1 MSDELV
7 AAAHS
12 AAEEVKSRI
21 QVIDDDSLD
30 LLFREA
36 RSHNGWQDRPVSDD
50 QLRQIYD
57 LMKMGPTSSNCCPA
71 RIRFLRSQTEKER
84 LDPAIVP
91 SNKEKTNTAPVVA
104 IIGHDLDYWIHFGR
118 MFPQLPPPVRKRHEE
133 DAAFVEETAFRN
145 GSLQGAYF
153 IIAARA
159 IGLDCGA
166 ISGFDNAMVDKLFF
180 VGTRIKSNFICNIGY
195 ADISKMY
202 RKFDRFAFDEV
213 CEIL

>member
-7 AAAHS
+7 AAAHR

-36 RSHNGWQDRPVSDD
+36 RSHNGWQDRSVSDD
-50 QLRQIYD
+50 QLRQIFD

-71 RIRFLRSQTEKER
+71 RIRFLRSEAEKER
-84 LDPAIVP
+84 LEPAIVP
-91 SNKEKTNTAPVVA
+91 SNKEKTNTAPIVA
-104 IIGHDLDYWIHFGR
+104 IIGYDLAYWIHFER
-118 MFPQLPPPVRKRHEE
+118 MFPQLPLPVRKRHEE
-133 DAAFVEETAFRN
+133 NAAFAEETAFRN

-166 ISGFDNAMVDKLFF
+166 ISGFDNAMVDELFF
-180 VGTRIKSNFICNIGY
+180 GGTRIKSNFICNIGY

-202 RKFDRFAFDEV
+202 RKFDRFDFDEV
-213 CEIL
+213 CEVL

>member
-7 AAAHS
+7 VAAHR
-12 AAEEVKSRI
+12 AAEEVKTRI
-21 QVIDDDSLD
+21 QAIDQDGLD

-36 RSHNGWQDRPVSDD
+36 RSHNGWQDRSVSDD

-71 RIRFLRSQTEKER
+71 RIRFLRSEAEKER
-84 LDPAIVP
+84 LEPAIVP

-104 IIGHDLDYWIHFGR
+104 IIGYDLDYWIHFER

-133 DAAFVEETAFRN
+133 DLAFAEKTAFRN

-166 ISGFDNAMVDKLFF
+166 ISGFDNAMVDELFF
-180 VGTRIKSNFICNIGY
+180 GGTRIKSNFICNIGY

-202 RKFDRFAFDEV
+202 RKFERFDFEEV